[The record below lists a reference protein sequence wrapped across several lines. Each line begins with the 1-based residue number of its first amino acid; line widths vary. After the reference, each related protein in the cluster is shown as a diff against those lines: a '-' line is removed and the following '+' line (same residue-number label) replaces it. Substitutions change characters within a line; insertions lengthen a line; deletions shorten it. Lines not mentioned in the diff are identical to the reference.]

1 MRKIIA
7 MLMGIAVLAACDDD
21 DDPTN
26 TPRQLTWDT
35 EVEGLTGF
43 EEINGDASARWT
55 TGTTSF
61 SATAELLGDEGG
73 SVRPWHVHEG
83 TCGSGGDIVGLD
95 SQYPRLNASPAG
107 TDTVTVTVPVALDS
121 TQAYYVN
128 YHNSVE
134 DMATIIACGE
144 LDR

>member
-1 MRKIIA
+1 MRNFIV
-7 MLMGIAVLAACDDD
+7 MLMGLAVMAGCDDD

-26 TPRQLTWDT
+26 TPRQLTWTT
-35 EVEGLTGF
+35 EVDGLTGF
-43 EEINGDASARWT
+43 EEISGDASTRWT
-55 TGTTSF
+55 TGTTTF
-61 SATAELLGDEGG
+61 TATAEIAGDEAGT
-73 SVRPWHVHEG
+73 VRPWHVHRG
-83 TCGSGGDIVGLD
+83 TCGSDGPIHGTDA
-95 SQYPRLNASPAG
+95 QYPRLMPSAAG
-107 TDTVTVTVPVALDS
+107 TDTVTVNIPLALDS